1 VPELLIRTLDCCRTL
16 VCSQLDK
23 AKTSKVLVMYASAY
37 GNTAALAQ
45 AISRGVVKSGVAVDT
60 LNLELAS
67 LDDVVKA
74 VKESDGF
81 SIGSPTLGGHMPTPV
96 QVRTQGFV
104 TQLRDLGWW
113 AGNVTCTLTCVALHS
128 LVELLVAS
136 RPDQDGRA
144 QGPSA

>member
-1 VPELLIRTLDCCRTL
+1 
-16 VCSQLDK
+16 
-23 AKTSKVLVMYASAY
+23 MYASAY

-96 QVRTQGFV
+96 QVRTEGYMLHPPGLQSRRMLGFMV
-104 TQLRDLGWW
+104 
-113 AGNVTCTLTCVALHS
+113 CVMS
-128 LVELLVAS
+128 FIQELSVQRLEDAYIIVAS
-136 RPDQDGRA
+136 CASQSAAYGLQVVGLSA
-144 QGPSA
+144 PSQHCLHGL